1 MKMGKQNLIL
11 ILILTLLTSCSEKK
25 SNKLQTTDMQKSYLD
40 DFELTPEK
48 ANPKAKE
55 LLTEDFYWSPII
67 ETGPFGNDDG
77 SDAFYGFLDWRK
89 SNPTTSPTS
98 FISQLISE
106 WGYQTIDYNELNQD
120 VLRKH
125 IQSNNLGS
133 RTLVGQD
140 QAIIAVGFGQ
150 FVLEGKIE
158 KDLKGLTRNAIK
170 RELLPILVN
179 EWDEKDRMTR
189 TKRLNIML
197 ADLDKMND

>member
-1 MKMGKQNLIL
+1 M
-11 ILILTLLTSCSEKK
+11 
-25 SNKLQTTDMQKSYLD
+25 
-40 DFELTPEK
+40 
-48 ANPKAKE
+48 
-55 LLTEDFYWSPII
+55 
-67 ETGPFGNDDG
+67 
-77 SDAFYGFLDWRK
+77 
-89 SNPTTSPTS
+89 
-98 FISQLISE
+98 
-106 WGYQTIDYNELNQD
+106 
-120 VLRKH
+120 RKH